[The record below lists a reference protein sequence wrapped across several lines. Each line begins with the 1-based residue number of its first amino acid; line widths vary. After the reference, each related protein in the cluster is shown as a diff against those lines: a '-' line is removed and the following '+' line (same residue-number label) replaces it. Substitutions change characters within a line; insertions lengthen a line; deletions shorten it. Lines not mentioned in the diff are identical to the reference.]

1 MAVVYG
7 SFVTGTE
14 ALTVQNSFNYQFRLY
29 LDYSYTQDIEK
40 NQTTITSKIYLQK
53 ISNELTTYV
62 FFPGTFT
69 KAIGDSTENF
79 TTQTSI
85 AGSYIAQIS
94 SKTRTYTH
102 DNEGKLG
109 NVLLSA
115 KYNGYGPTQTGTY
128 QPQCSVSTTIKIPDI
143 PRASKIT
150 SNVNTIDIGS
160 TVKLT
165 IGELNVAT
173 YSLKLF
179 YSLNGAT
186 EVEVGS
192 VNSGSYDFT
201 VPTSLLQQLPSSTSG
216 TLSMIL
222 KTYSGSTLIGSNI
235 VNITVNVSQSV
246 KPTVS
251 LSLEDVGNVPKEW
264 GFWVQGKSRPKGTI
278 TATAGEGSSLTDNSY
293 YSTINSNKY
302 YTNPFTAT
310 GVLSKAGTTTIIS
323 QVTDRRGRTNS
334 TTKNIEVV
342 AYSSPQLISPKVV
355 RCDADGNE
363 QANGTYAKVTFYYK
377 ISPLN
382 NKNAGSTIIYW
393 KTKNETSFENSKT
406 LGLSN
411 YEGSQTIVISDYNF
425 LVSNIYD
432 FEVTINDYYTTT
444 KQSLFLKA
452 VKKPQSFRPKGKGVA
467 FNKYATD
474 DGVFEID
481 EWDLIVNAKA
491 KISENVQV
499 GTLESKNLFNKY
511 DEVGRYYS
519 NYQITE
525 NYIRAITELTGQNYS
540 TSISYVLDFEKYKGK
555 TITLSG
561 SWKSNGTVVGAIGIA
576 YLNEA
581 GGIPAWLIPSNTHG
595 TEGKMAESALVP
607 DTMPQIATKI
617 ALILYSNAGGA
628 STTGDYVDYYD
639 VQIEEGETKTIF
651 TPHKKYGYNEQN
663 IIPSLEIITNE
674 TYNDK
679 PIYRLRKIVGNC
691 PNNTKLAY
699 NTGLKEEYPIVDYKL
714 FATRNN
720 QVLNIPFVALNLSD
734 MIAGYLDNA
743 NLISCA
749 SNWDAS
755 SFYLW
760 IDILYIKN

>member
-14 ALTVQNSFNYQFRLY
+14 ALTVQDSFNYQYRLY

-53 ISNELTTYV
+53 ISDELTTYV
-62 FFPGTFT
+62 SFPSSFT
-69 KAIGDSTENF
+69 KTIGDSTENF

-85 AGSYIAQIS
+85 AGSYIVQIS

-160 TVKLT
+160 TVELT

-201 VPTSLLQQLPSSTSG
+201 VPNVLLNQLPSSTSG

-222 KTYSGSTLIGSNI
+222 KTYSGSTLIGSNS

-246 KPTVS
+246 KPTIS

-264 GFWVQGKSRPKGTI
+264 GFWVQGKSSPKGTI
-278 TATAGEGSSLTDNSY
+278 TATAGEGSSLTDNPY

-310 GVLSKAGTTTIIS
+310 GVLSNAGTTTIIS

-342 AYSSPQLISPKVV
+342 EYSSPQLISPKVV

-363 QANGTYAKVTFYYK
+363 QAKGTYAKVTFYYK

-444 KQSLFLKA
+444 KQSLFLKI
-452 VKKPQSFRPKGKGVA
+452 VKKPQSFRPKAKGVA

-511 DEVGRYYS
+511 ANNYVYYS
-519 NYQITE
+519 NLIVTDE
-525 NYIRAITELTGQNYS
+525 YIRASTTLTGTNYS
-540 TSISYVLDFEKYKGK
+540 TYVRIDLEMEQLLGK

-561 SWKSNGTVVGAIGIA
+561 RYQSNGTVRGHMKLRFSDDSNNVLGTD
-576 YLNEA
+576 LLPDS
-581 GGIPAWLIPSNTHG
+581 GGISNTVEITGTIPSVAPAG
-595 TEGKMAESALVP
+595 
-607 DTMPQIATKI
+607 ATKLV
-617 ALILYSNAGGA
+617 LILYSNAGGA
-628 STTGDYVDYYD
+628 STAGDYVDYYD
-639 VQIEEGETKTIF
+639 VMIEEGKTKTTF

-663 IIPSLEIITNE
+663 IIPTLEMITNE